1 MVIPNPNL
9 RKSNKIYIAEIET
22 TGSTTFI
29 ERGLHGDDEL
39 GDGDV
44 KAIELKAD
52 ATAKNRHPLKNE
64 YCWVIRFKGEKIVEV
79 WA

>member
-1 MVIPNPNL
+1 MEISDT
-9 RKSNKIYIAEIET
+9 RSFHQIET

-39 GDGDV
+39 VDGDV

-52 ATAKNRHPLKNE
+52 AIAKN
-64 YCWVIRFKGEKIVEV
+64 
-79 WA
+79 